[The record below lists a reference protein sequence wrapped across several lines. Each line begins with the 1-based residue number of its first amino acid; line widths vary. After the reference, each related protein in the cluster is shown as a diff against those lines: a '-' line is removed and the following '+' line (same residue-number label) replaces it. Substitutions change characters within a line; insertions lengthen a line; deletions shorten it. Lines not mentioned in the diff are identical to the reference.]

1 MYKINTKYAFRSRA
15 KELTTIQLAAIRFV
29 MDWKRRSTVAR
40 MLKFLV
46 NAMHSYKKS
55 KKMECTKK
63 VESLNLL
70 GNGLGTIKKI
80 DGQ

>member
-15 KELTTIQLAAIRFV
+15 KDLTTIQLAAIRFV

-46 NAMHSYKKS
+46 N
-55 KKMECTKK
+55 
-63 VESLNLL
+63 VIV
-70 GNGLGTIKKI
+70 IKKARKWN
-80 DGQ
+80 GRRKLQV